1 MSSYLASLQNKRYPG
16 QFWLM
21 VAGMLISTI
30 GASMIWPFLMVYVS
44 SQLDL
49 PLVIVSS
56 LMTINSAA
64 GLVSSLIVGPIIDRL
79 GRKWAMVISLGL
91 LGGMY
96 LLYTQAHTYA
106 AFAALMI
113 LSGAVNPLY
122 RVGADAMVADLIP
135 EDKRLDAYAI
145 MRMSNNLGVAIGPAL
160 GGFIASS
167 SYTVAFLS
175 AATGMVSY
183 SLLLTFFARETLP
196 ARLPEAALQAPV
208 RERFGGYNII
218 FKDRPFMGFI
228 FALILGQM
236 CATMVWVLMAVY
248 LKANFGILESEFGW
262 IASTNAIMVVALQV
276 FVTNITKRYSSLPV
290 IAVGVLLYAVSMF
303 MISLSTGFWG
313 FWISMVVMTFGELTL
328 VPTANAYTAKRA
340 PAHMRGR
347 YMSIFGLTWGIS
359 HGVGALLGG
368 LLNDTLGPIFIWIG
382 AGVIALV
389 GFAFLLYLIRVERR
403 ETPSAA
409 PLA

>member
-1 MSSYLASLQNKRYPG
+1 MRSLLESFQTKRYPG

-44 SQLDL
+44 GQLNL
-49 PLVIVSS
+49 PLMVVSS

-106 AFAALMI
+106 AFAALMV
-113 LSGAVNPLY
+113 LSGAINPLY

-145 MRMSNNLGVAIGPAL
+145 MRMSNNLGVAVGPAL

-175 AATGMVSY
+175 AATGMVTY

-196 ARLPEAALQAPV
+196 AHLPETNQAAPT

-248 LKANFGILESEFGW
+248 LKANFGILEREFGW
-262 IASTNAIMVVALQV
+262 IASTNAIMVVTLQV
-276 FVTNITKRYSSLPV
+276 YVTNITKRYPSLPV
-290 IAVGVLLYAVSMF
+290 LAVGVLLYAVSMF

-313 FWISMVVMTFGELTL
+313 FWISMVVLTFGELTL
-328 VPTANAYTAKRA
+328 VPTANAYTARRA

-359 HGVGALLGG
+359 HGVGAVLGG

-382 AGVIALV
+382 AGIIALV
-389 GFAFLLYLIRVERR
+389 GFAFLLYLMRVERR
-403 ETPSAA
+403 EAQTTA
-409 PLA
+409 PLP

>member
-1 MSSYLASLQNKRYPG
+1 MRSLLESFQTKRYPG

-21 VAGMLISTI
+21 VVGMLISTI

-44 SQLDL
+44 SQLNL
-49 PLVIVSS
+49 PLMVVSS

-113 LSGAVNPLY
+113 LSGAINPLY

-175 AATGMVSY
+175 AATGMVTY

-196 ARLPEAALQAPV
+196 AHLPETAQQAPV

-248 LKANFGILESEFGW
+248 LKTNFGILEREFGW
-262 IASTNAIMVVALQV
+262 IASTNAIMVVTLQV
-276 FVTNITKRYSSLPV
+276 YVTNITKRYPSLPV
-290 IAVGVLLYAVSMF
+290 LAVGVLLYAVSMF

-313 FWISMVVMTFGELTL
+313 FWISMVVLTFGELTL
-328 VPTANAYTAKRA
+328 VPTANAYTARRA

-359 HGVGALLGG
+359 HGVGAVLGG
-368 LLNDTLGPIFIWIG
+368 LLNDTLGPVFIWIG
-382 AGVIALV
+382 AGIIALV
-389 GFAFLLYLIRVERR
+389 GFAFLLYLMRVERR
-403 ETPSAA
+403 EAQTAA
-409 PLA
+409 PLS

>member
-1 MSSYLASLQNKRYPG
+1 MQSLLTSFQNKRYPG

-44 SQLDL
+44 GQLNL
-49 PLVIVSS
+49 PLIVVSS

-106 AFAALMI
+106 AFAALML
-113 LSGAVNPLY
+113 LSGAINPLY

-175 AATGMVSY
+175 AATGMVTY

-196 ARLPEAALQAPV
+196 AHLPEASQAAPA

-248 LKANFGILESEFGW
+248 LKTNFGILEREFGW
-262 IASTNAIMVVALQV
+262 IASTNAIMVVTLQV
-276 FVTNITKRYSSLPV
+276 YVTNITKRYPSLPV
-290 IAVGVLLYAVSMF
+290 LAVGVLLYAVSMF

-313 FWISMVVMTFGELTL
+313 FWISMVVLTFGELTL
-328 VPTANAYTAKRA
+328 VPTANAYTARRA

-359 HGVGALLGG
+359 HGVGAVLGG
-368 LLNDTLGPIFIWIG
+368 LLNDTLGPVFIWIG
-382 AGVIALV
+382 AGIIALV
-389 GFAFLLYLIRVERR
+389 GFAFLLYLMRVERR
-403 ETPSAA
+403 EAQTTA
-409 PLA
+409 PLT

>member
-1 MSSYLASLQNKRYPG
+1 MRSLLKSFQTKRYPG

-44 SQLDL
+44 GQLNL
-49 PLVIVSS
+49 PLMVVSS

-113 LSGAVNPLY
+113 LSGAINPLY

-175 AATGMVSY
+175 AATGMVTY

-196 ARLPEAALQAPV
+196 TRLPETAQQAPV

-228 FALILGQM
+228 LALILGQM

-248 LKANFGILESEFGW
+248 LKANFGILEREFGW
-262 IASTNAIMVVALQV
+262 IASTNAIMVVTLQV
-276 FVTNITKRYSSLPV
+276 YVTNITKRYSSLPT
-290 IAVGVLLYAVSMF
+290 IAVGVLLYAISMF

-313 FWISMVVMTFGELTL
+313 FWISMVVLTFGELTL
-328 VPTANAYTAKRA
+328 VPTANAYTARRA

-382 AGVIALV
+382 AGIIALA

-403 ETPSAA
+403 EAQTAA
-409 PLA
+409 PLT